1 MNESNSKLP
10 AAPGE
15 GRAKHIYG
23 LNQSQQE
30 FINMLLIEN
39 K

>member
-1 MNESNSKLP
+1 MNEGNSKLP

-15 GRAKHIYG
+15 GRAKQVAG

-30 FINMLLIEN
+30 FINMLLLEN